1 MAVCGESSSSF
12 SNVHTPS
19 GWDPSVQEFS
29 GVTAIRNM
37 VGHLR
42 HVLRRTACKPLGS
55 QCERWWMKR
64 DDSNEEISKN
74 ETQDI
79 YFKRKC

>member
-55 QCERWWMKR
+55 QCERWWW
-64 DDSNEEISKN
+64 
-74 ETQDI
+74 
-79 YFKRKC
+79 